1 MPNLASVRS
10 NLNFAVNYEN
20 GHLVPTVEVILLV
33 QKPTYTQNKKG
44 DVVKTVGLQELRFD
58 TSLNGVNALIG
69 ELQAMLANLNN
80 YDQLAASIN
89 HVIKG
94 KQEFDTAAE
103 EKLKPKN
110 QTK

>member
-10 NLNFAVNYEN
+10 NLKFDVNYEN
-20 GHLVPTVEVILLV
+20 GHLIPSVEVILLV
-33 QKPTYTQNKKG
+33 QKPNYSQNKKG
-44 DVVKTVGLQELRFD
+44 DVVKNLGLQEIRFD

-69 ELQAMLANLNN
+69 ELQAMVSNLNN

-94 KQEFDTAAE
+94 KKEFDET
-103 EKLKPKN
+103 EKSKPTIK
-110 QTK
+110 